1 MYPLVFHPIFKARV
15 WGGRN
20 LARLYGKQL
29 PPNTPV
35 GEAWEISDR
44 PGDQSVIANGPLAG
58 TTLTTLTRQQ
68 PESVLGPAFA
78 HLDRFPLLIKI
89 IDAADLLSLQVHP
102 PAHVARR
109 LRAEP
114 KTEMWFVAHA
124 EPGAELYLGLRRGV
138 TRAEFEAK
146 LAEGTVAECVHR
158 ISVRQGQTVFI
169 PAGRLH
175 ALGAGLVVFEIQQ
188 NSDTTYRVFDWNRVG
203 LDGRPREL
211 HVQEALECI
220 DFSDHEPG
228 PVHPV
233 QLDWPGVHARRLVS
247 CDVFETDLLELQQH
261 AQLELAGGT
270 CTVLGVLDGTVTITD
285 GRTVIHR
292 RAGEFALMPAA
303 VPRIQIAAVTTATL
317 LRIIPGRAYANDVL
331 AAQPQT

>member
-44 PGDQSVIANGPLAG
+44 PDDQSVIANGPLAG
-58 TTLTTLTRQQ
+58 NTLNTLIKKQ
-68 PESVLGPAFA
+68 PEAVLGPALA

-102 PAHVARR
+102 PAHVASR
-109 LRAEP
+109 LKAEP
-114 KTEMWFVAHA
+114 KTEMWYVAHA
-124 EPGAELYLGLRRGV
+124 EPGAELYLGLRHGV
-138 TRAEFEAK
+138 TRDELEAR

-158 ISVRQGQTVFI
+158 ISIRQGQTVFI

-211 HVQEALECI
+211 HVREALECI
-220 DFSDHEPG
+220 DFSDYEPG
-228 PVHPV
+228 PVTPV
-233 QLDWPGVHARRLVS
+233 QLDWPGVNAWRLVS
-247 CDVFETDLLELQQH
+247 CEVFETDLLELQQSQ
-261 AQLELAGGT
+261 QLELPGGT
-270 CTVLGVLDGTVTITD
+270 CTALGVLAGTVTITD
-285 GRTVIHR
+285 GVTVIHR
-292 RAGEFALMPAA
+292 HAAEFALLPAA
-303 VPRIQIAAVTTATL
+303 LPCSRLTALTNARV
-317 LRIIPGRAYANDVL
+317 LRITPGPAYIRDGDVSHRE
-331 AAQPQT
+331 T